1 MIRKGVKPFF
11 LLQTLAWRVPTTLA
25 QPDVALPAPLRLTS
39 LSGVRLRA
47 GLARSTPPPTRRA
60 PLLQLDVKQPIV
72 FIGLDLVWQFS
83 SHPTTLETSLSLPPA
98 TGGSPLAR
106 RRASS
111 SSSPTSTSLQPAPT
125 PSPSGQRT
133 PRSSPPASLPLSQSS
148 SQQRPPCCGLI

>member
-1 MIRKGVKPFF
+1 MASPTRFWC
-11 LLQTLAWRVPTTLA
+11 LLQKPPTQLPVLFRTLARQASTTLA
-25 QPDVALPAPLRLTS
+25 QPAVALPAPPPLTS
-39 LSGVRLRA
+39 PSGVRPHA

-111 SSSPTSTSLQPAPT
+111 SSSPTSTSLQPAP
-125 PSPSGQRT
+125 
-133 PRSSPPASLPLSQSS
+133 
-148 SQQRPPCCGLI
+148 